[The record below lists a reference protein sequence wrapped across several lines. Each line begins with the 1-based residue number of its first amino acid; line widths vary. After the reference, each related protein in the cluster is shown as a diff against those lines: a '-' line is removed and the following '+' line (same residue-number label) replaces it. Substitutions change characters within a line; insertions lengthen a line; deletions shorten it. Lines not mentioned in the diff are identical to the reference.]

1 MDRHLKDSKG
11 LASCRDIKGLIFL
24 APSIELHLFTPML
37 LNYRFPVNK
46 NGGYIMR
53 AFLITVSLFLS
64 VAQAA
69 DRSAAY
75 NAICKPMTF
84 ESERAACMARV
95 KNYSYFDDR
104 GLKICKSQ
112 TFDSNKVSCLDLIGD
127 KTYET
132 FEMDH
137 CINQTFE
144 SEKLQCL
151 KVSGTPY
158 EQGKLCVEREEA
170 ITQLNAGIREMRIG
184 NLKAADQRLSYLLSR
199 LMDCPNR

>member
-1 MDRHLKDSKG
+1 MK
-11 LASCRDIKGLIFL
+11 
-24 APSIELHLFTPML
+24 
-37 LNYRFPVNK
+37 
-46 NGGYIMR
+46 

-64 VAQAA
+64 VAHAA
-69 DRSAAY
+69 DRNAAY

-84 ESERAACMARV
+84 ESERAACMTKV

-104 GLKICKSQ
+104 GLKVCKSQ
-112 TFDSNKVSCLDLIGD
+112 VFDSNKLSCLDLIGD
-127 KTYET
+127 KFYEA

-158 EQGKLCVEREEA
+158 DQGKLCVQREEA
-170 ITQLNAGIREMRIG
+170 ITQLNAGIREIRTG
-184 NLKAADQRLSYLLSR
+184 NLGAADQRLSYLLNR
-199 LMDCPNR
+199 FMDCPNR